1 MLDKIMEMV
10 GGQALES
17 ITSKAGISMDQA
29 KQMLPLAQ
37 DSLQDGLMSQITGG
51 NVDNLIGMFNSAGGD
66 GLMNNPIFSGIKSM
80 FMKKIMTSIG
90 LPESVAG
97 LAAGSGMGS
106 IIGSISGLLKQ
117 DGDNDDINVSNIMNV
132 LGGGGAAG
140 VLGSLLGGGGEGGV
154 MDNIADVAG
163 DLLGGGD
170 TQKKKG
176 GIGGFL
182 GKLFGK

>member
-1 MLDKIMEMV
+1 MEMV
-10 GGQALES
+10 GGQALEA

-37 DSLQDGLMSQITGG
+37 DSLQDGIMSQITGG
-51 NVDNLIGMFNSAGGD
+51 NVDNLIGMFNSSGGD
-66 GLMNNPIFSGIKSM
+66 GLMSNPIFSGIKSM
-80 FMKKIMTSIG
+80 FMAKIMKSIG

-97 LAAGSGMGS
+97 LAAGSGLGS
-106 IIGSISGLLKQ
+106 LVGGISGLLKQ
-117 DGDNDDINVSNIMNV
+117 DGDNDDINVSNVMNV

-140 VLGSLLGGGGEGGV
+140 VLGSILGGSEGGV

-163 DLLGGGD
+163 DLLGGGEKE
-170 TQKKKG
+170 KKSGLG
-176 GIGGFL
+176 GMI

>member
-1 MLDKIMEMV
+1 MEMV

-17 ITSKAGISMDQA
+17 ITSKTGISMDQA

-51 NVDNLIGMFNSAGGD
+51 NVDSLIGMFNSAGGD
-66 GLMNNPIFSGIKSM
+66 GLMNNPIFGGIKNM

-106 IIGSISGLLKQ
+106 IIGGISGLLKQ

-132 LGGGGAAG
+132 LGGGGASG
-140 VLGSLLGGGGEGGV
+140 VLGSILGGGEGGV

-170 TQKKKG
+170 KQEKKG
-176 GIGGFL
+176 GIGGLL